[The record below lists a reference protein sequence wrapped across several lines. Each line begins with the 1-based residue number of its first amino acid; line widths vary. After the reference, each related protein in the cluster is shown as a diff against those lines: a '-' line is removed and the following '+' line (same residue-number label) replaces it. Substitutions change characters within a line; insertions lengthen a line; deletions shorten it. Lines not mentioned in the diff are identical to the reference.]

1 MDQKEKDAGTIVA
14 LITRMRLSR
23 LPRARRMLD
32 RVRAGQRLTD
42 YEVDYLERVF
52 ADARDLYPLLHR
64 NPDYGR
70 VVSRMFDLYAE
81 ITEKALR
88 NEAANEGR

>member
-23 LPRARRMLD
+23 IPRARRLLA
-32 RVRAGQRLTD
+32 RVDAGLRLSD
-42 YEVDYLERVF
+42 YEVAYLERVF
-52 ADARDLYPLLHR
+52 ADARDLYPLLDR

-70 VVSRMFDLYAE
+70 VVSRMIDLYAE

-88 NEAANEGR
+88 NEKVGQA